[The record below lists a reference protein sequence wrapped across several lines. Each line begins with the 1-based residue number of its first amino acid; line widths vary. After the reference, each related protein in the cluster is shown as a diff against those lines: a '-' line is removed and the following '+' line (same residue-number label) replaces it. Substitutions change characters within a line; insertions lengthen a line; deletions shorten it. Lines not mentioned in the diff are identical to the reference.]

1 MKDPLMETAAM
12 PKDLAQ
18 PLFRHI
24 LVPTDFSHR
33 SDAAVSYALQLAKQ
47 THGQLTLLHVLP
59 EPSALDYTL
68 GGFPETEQDRAKEE
82 ASSLLDETVAHAKR
96 TFLEIDSRLRTGLD
110 LRHEILA
117 AAKEVSADLLVL
129 TTHKFLGWK
138 NLFFGS
144 DAEKILEHAPCPILI
159 LRF

>member
-1 MKDPLMETAAM
+1 MKDSRMATAAV

-18 PLFRHI
+18 PVFSHI

-33 SDAAVSYALQLAKQ
+33 SEAAVSYAVQLAKQ
-47 THGQLTLLHVLP
+47 THAQLTLLHVLP

-82 ASSLLDETVAHAKR
+82 ASNLLDEAVADAKR

-110 LRHEILA
+110 LRHEILNT
-117 AAKEVSADLLVL
+117 AKEISADLLVL
-129 TTHKFLGWK
+129 TTHKFAGWN
-138 NLFFGS
+138 NLLSGS
-144 DAEKILEHAPCPILI
+144 DAEKILEHAQCPILI